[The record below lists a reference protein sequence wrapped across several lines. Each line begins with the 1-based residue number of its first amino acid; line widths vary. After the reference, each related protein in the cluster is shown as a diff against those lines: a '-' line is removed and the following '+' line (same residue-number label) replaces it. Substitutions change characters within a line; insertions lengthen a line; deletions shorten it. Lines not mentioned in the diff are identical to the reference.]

1 METNNKVSIFAREA
15 RDFERKL
22 QDFIRHFFDSIDTPK
37 PLIFNNPFL
46 SFVYG
51 ESVQINGVEIA
62 KNGRIKPIV
71 EGWCILETPSIALLD
86 IPTLVRIADKLN
98 NCEYHFKE
106 H

>member
-1 METNNKVSIFAREA
+1 METNNKVGIFAREA

-46 SFVYG
+46 SCICG
-51 ESVQINGVEIA
+51 EMKQVNGLTIA
-62 KNGRIKPIV
+62 ENGRIKPIV
-71 EGWCILETPSIALLD
+71 NGWNVSETPSISLMD
-86 IPTLVRIADKLN
+86 IHTLVRIADNLN
-98 NCEYHFKE
+98 ECKYYFEE